1 MSSLAENISVQI
13 TSSGDLSD
21 SQLTPAQIVQEL
33 DKYVIGQEQAK
44 RAVAIALRNRWR
56 RIRVDSPLRDEIMPK
71 NIIMIGPTGVG
82 KTEISRRLAKLAR
95 APFVKVEASKFTEVG
110 YVGRDVDSIV
120 RDLMEVS
127 VSMVRDEERR
137 RVVKEAES
145 LVEERI
151 LDALLPGSA
160 RRNTDNEDSFQ
171 SDLEE
176 EKVVGIVLQDQDG
189 VGHISDN
196 GDIAGQQKTREKLRE
211 LLRAGKLEERT
222 IEVETTK
229 QVTTHMQ
236 VVGPQGFGEIEGQ
249 LKDMFASMVPKQRE
263 KKKVSVGDARKVL
276 LQEAQ
281 DSLIEHDRVI
291 ELAKE
296 RAEQTGIVFIDEV
309 DKICGSAAAK
319 SSDVSREGVQRDL
332 LPLVEGSTVSTKYGP
347 VRTEHVLFI
356 ASGAFHMSKPSDL
369 MPEFQ
374 GRFPIRVELS
384 SLTPNDFVRILTEP
398 QNALTVQ
405 YKALLQTEGVTLEFM
420 SDAIDEIAR
429 LTAEVNSKTENIGA
443 RRLHTLLEKVLE
455 DLSFCAH
462 EKNGQKIEVNRNY
475 VNSRLSSIVSDGDLS
490 RFIL

>member
-1 MSSLAENISVQI
+1 
-13 TSSGDLSD
+13 
-21 SQLTPAQIVQEL
+21 
-33 DKYVIGQEQAK
+33 
-44 RAVAIALRNRWR
+44 
-56 RIRVDSPLRDEIMPK
+56 
-71 NIIMIGPTGVG
+71 
-82 KTEISRRLAKLAR
+82 
-95 APFVKVEASKFTEVG
+95 
-110 YVGRDVDSIV
+110 
-120 RDLMEVS
+120 
-127 VSMVRDEERR
+127 MVRDEERK

-145 LVEERI
+145 VVEERI
-151 LDALLPGSA
+151 LDALLPGSTH
-160 RRNTDNEDSFQ
+160 RETEKDESLQPDGED
-171 SDLEE
+171 
-176 EKVVGIVLQDQDG
+176 EKVSRVVLQDQDG
-189 VGHISDN
+189 VGHLADSAE
-196 GDIAGQQKTREKLRE
+196 IASQNKTREKLRE
-211 LLRAGKLEERT
+211 LLRAGKLEERM
-222 IEVETTK
+222 IEVESTK

-263 KKKVSVGDARKVL
+263 KKKVSISDARKVL

-281 DSLIEHDRVI
+281 DSLIEQERVI

-319 SSDVSREGVQRDL
+319 SPDVSREGVQRDL

-462 EKNGQKIEVNRNY
+462 EKNGQTIEVNRNY